1 MTIQKNSKQLIT
13 NGLRNVLTNI
23 SFDEMLN
30 AKRFNPKKKT
40 RVIAI
45 CLSKGGVGKTTSA
58 ANLAHGLARS
68 GRKVL
73 LIDTDRQAQTRLIL
87 GCQPLL
93 GTYDFTH
100 PEKDKRHSFEDC
112 VHIDKERPLL
122 HFLSGSESLDYW
134 ERKAELLAAEEELN
148 PFIKYEHIRNAF
160 SEIEDRYD
168 YLIFDTPPG
177 IGLIGH
183 NVLFYAT
190 ELLIPTFLS
199 RMSEDSVEK
208 FLDKY
213 SKISDQRKR
222 LNLGTLYL
230 KYFLPTFKTNTTVS
244 KNKFEELQEMCE
256 TIRETANQRE
266 GLKKVR
272 LMTPIPMNTKLN
284 ELPDFGQTI
293 FEHAPLSSGAQTYG
307 MLVEEILKD
316 E

>member
-1 MTIQKNSKQLIT
+1 MSN
-13 NGLRNVLTNI
+13 
-23 SFDEMLN
+23 
-30 AKRFNPKKKT
+30 
-40 RVIAI
+40 
-45 CLSKGGVGKTTSA
+45 KGGVGKTTTA
-58 ANLAHGLARS
+58 ANLAHGLTKK

-73 LIDTDRQAQTRLIL
+73 LVDTDRQAQTKLIL
-87 GCQPLL
+87 GCDPQS

-100 PEKDKRHSFEDC
+100 PEVEKRRKFEDC
-112 VHIDKERPLL
+112 VFIDEKRPLL
-122 HFLSGSESLDYW
+122 HFLTGSESLDYW

-148 PFIKYEHIRNAF
+148 PFIKYEHIKNAF
-160 SEIEDRYD
+160 SEIENQYD

-213 SKISDQRKR
+213 AKISDQRKR
-222 LNLGTLYL
+222 LNLGMLEL
-230 KYFLPTFKTNTTVS
+230 RYFLPTFKTNTTVS
-244 KNKFEELQEMCE
+244 KIKYEELEEMCA
-256 TIRETANQRE
+256 TIRNTKNQRE

-272 LMTPIPMNTKLN
+272 LLAPIPLNTKLN
-284 ELPDFGQTI
+284 ELPDFGETI

-307 MLVEEILKD
+307 LLVEEIIKD